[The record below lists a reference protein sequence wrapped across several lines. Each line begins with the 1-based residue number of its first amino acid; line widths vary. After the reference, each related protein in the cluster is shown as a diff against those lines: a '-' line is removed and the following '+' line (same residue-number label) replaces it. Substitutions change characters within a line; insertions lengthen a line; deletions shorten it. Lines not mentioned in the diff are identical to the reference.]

1 MELRQ
6 LRYVAAVARH
16 RHFTR
21 AAEELHVAQSALSH
35 QVRRLEAELGV
46 ELFARTSRRVELTE
60 AGELVAARAGR
71 VLGELEALQGD
82 LDRLGGLVRGR
93 LRIGGMPVLGPLDFA
108 GLLADF
114 RALHPGVEVRVR
126 EDALDE
132 TVARL
137 RRDDLDAAFAS
148 VAADALPEDLAC
160 EQLAT
165 EELVAIAAPGC
176 ALARRR
182 RVALDALA
190 GEPFIAFQEG
200 SALRRA
206 VDRALAAAGVSPDRA
221 FESNELPTVRSLAAR
236 GLGVSIV
243 PRSFA
248 EMPGAEVAV
257 LALSPPLERPIAL
270 LWRAGRRLPPA
281 AEAFVAFV
289 RRSAAG

>member
-6 LRYVAAVARH
+6 LAYVAAVARH

-21 AAEELHVAQSALSH
+21 AAEELHVAQSALSQ

-46 ELFARTSRRVELTE
+46 ELFTRTSRRVELTE
-60 AGELVAARAGR
+60 AGELVVARAGR
-71 VLGELEALQGD
+71 VLGEVEALQGD

-114 RALHPGVEVRVR
+114 RALHPGVEIRVR
-126 EDALDE
+126 EDPLDR
-132 TVARL
+132 TLARL
-137 RRDDLDAAFAS
+137 HRDELDAAFAS
-148 VAADALPEDLAC
+148 IAGDGVPAELAC
-160 EQLAT
+160 QELAT
-165 EELVAIAAPGC
+165 EELVLIAAPGS
-176 ALARRR
+176 APARRK
-182 RVALDALA
+182 RVQLRTLA

-200 SALRRA
+200 SALRRT
-206 VDRALAAAGVSPDRA
+206 VDRALAAAGVAPDHA

-236 GLGVSIV
+236 GLGCSIV
-243 PRSFA
+243 PQSFA
-248 EMPGAEVAV
+248 EMPGPEVV
-257 LALSPPLERPIAL
+257 ALPITPRIERPISL

-289 RRSAAG
+289 RRASV